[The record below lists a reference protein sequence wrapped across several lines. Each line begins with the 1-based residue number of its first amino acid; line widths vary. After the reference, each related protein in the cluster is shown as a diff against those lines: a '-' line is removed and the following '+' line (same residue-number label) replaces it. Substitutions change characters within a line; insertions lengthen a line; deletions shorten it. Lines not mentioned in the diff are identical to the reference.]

1 MKTQNLARYTIW
13 ANRAVMAV
21 VAALMLA
28 LPSLLRWYCSL
39 LNDYVMPQRDL
50 TGIWV
55 SYIPCALVILYAL
68 WNVEKIMDNLLAQKV
83 FIRENVQRVRRVQ
96 HCCGIVAVVCAI
108 DVVFVLPM
116 LLFGAIMGFLCLAVS
131 VLANVLEAAVVLR
144 EENDLTI

>member
-13 ANRAVMAV
+13 VNRAVMAV

-83 FIRENVQRVRRVQ
+83 FIRENVCRVRRIQ
-96 HCCGIVAVVCAI
+96 YSCGIVAVVCVV
-108 DVVFVLPM
+108 DVLFALPM
-116 LLFGAIMGFLCLAVS
+116 LVLAAIMGFLCLVVS
-131 VLANVLEAAVVLR
+131 VMANVLAAAVALQ